1 MHRFETKGVKHYT
14 ADFSY
19 KELQAKGSS
28 IFLHW
33 YIKIARRRMRGCPR
47 CLMSLQASRWQ
58 LGRPAAAVGQRPVA
72 ARAVYVT
79 EQMTWVLLKYG
90 HQSRSLMPLV
100 EVKKFAR
107 LICQFCI
114 SLPALHSRPTSPAAD
129 RLQPGV
135 AMKNRPKRR
144 RSLLTSTLFQGQEN
158 AF

>member
-1 MHRFETKGVKHYT
+1 
-14 ADFSY
+14 
-19 KELQAKGSS
+19 
-28 IFLHW
+28 
-33 YIKIARRRMRGCPR
+33 
-47 CLMSLQASRWQ
+47 MSNESTGQQ
-58 LGRPAAAVGQRPVA
+58 MAVGQAGGSSWIAAA

-114 SLPALHSRPTSPAAD
+114 SLPALHGRPTSPTAD
-129 RLQPGV
+129 GLQPGV

-144 RSLLTSTLFQGQEN
+144 RSLLTSTLFQG
-158 AF
+158 